1 MSRFKT
7 PNREYGAGELKVLQR
22 LNKYE
27 FAVEL
32 WVMREGPNR
41 NKWDYR
47 NISEHYLSFRGAPIL
62 CAYVGREI
70 GDGHNMR
77 ETRNPKTGESYYTF
91 TDGTAERIVGTISD
105 DEKDLSLAERD
116 GHTWI
121 VAKGRL
127 WSFYA
132 PELVDK
138 IVRTGRMEVSAETEV
153 EPGEK
158 DEKGN
163 EVYTNWTGV
172 GVTILGDN
180 VPPAIPGARIA
191 ALTAMQNEFKEMK
204 LRVASLSSEQN
215 KPNSTRKGVKQ
226 MSNKQAISRLA
237 SKFDG
242 YRIVGL
248 SEDGMRAAL
257 VDSAGRAYSYTFN
270 QEDGE
275 EIIQARIKPA
285 NLSAFYRFDGEDADV
300 YVDIA
305 DITEYVA
312 ANARAKSESDD
323 AKIADLSKQLSD
335 ATSELETM
343 RKAEHARRIQ
353 SVKDIL
359 KATVASIR
367 KAADDEDDDPAD
379 DADEIEKNAED
390 YACMEAD
397 GKFVGDQK
405 AAHDLMARCMEKKLK
420 RANNSRK
427 KAYIWDSDNGE
438 DGGSDSGIDELL
450 SFFDNK

>member
-1 MSRFKT
+1 
-7 PNREYGAGELKVLQR
+7 
-22 LNKYE
+22 
-27 FAVEL
+27 
-32 WVMREGPNR
+32 
-41 NKWDYR
+41 
-47 NISEHYLSFRGAPIL
+47 
-62 CAYVGREI
+62 
-70 GDGHNMR
+70 MR

-226 MSNKQAISRLA
+226 MNNKQAISRLA

-275 EIIQARIKPA
+275 
-285 NLSAFYRFDGEDADV
+285 DADV

-312 ANARAKSESDD
+312 ENARAKSESDD

-390 YACMEAD
+390 YACMETD

-427 KAYIWDSDNGE
+427 KAYIWDSNNGE